1 MNIITVCEGRFK
13 ERERER
19 EREEEARNDKTR
31 Q

>member
-13 ERERER
+13 ERERKE
-19 EREEEARNDKTR
+19 EEEEARNDKTR